1 MNVNIKYFEFRNLGM
16 NRKRSIADV
25 LAKRCAR
32 SKDCKTKTKKQK
44 NVSRKTKNKN
54 IMLMIKKSKMIKKRP
69 PGYRSKPR
77 AALPAATC

>member
-1 MNVNIKYFEFRNLGM
+1 M

-32 SKDCKTKTKKQK
+32 SKDCKTKKQK
-44 NVSRKTKNKN
+44 NVLRKTKNKN
-54 IMLMIKKSKMIKKRP
+54 MLVIKKSKMIKKRP